1 MATTPTVAQWQLA
14 RELQALRERRGLKP
28 TEVSK
33 ILSVRI
39 STVSRWEAAER
50 VPREK
55 ELRELLRHYELSEEE
70 GEALLQLRRQAAKR
84 GWWQSYDLE
93 QRYGT
98 FIGLETS
105 AAEIEVYS
113 GAVVTGL
120 LQTERYARAIITG
133 TNNAITPE
141 DLERQIEVRRAR
153 IHHAFSDDGPNLW
166 VIMGEAALRQQVGG
180 TDVMREQID
189 HLQELS
195 THPKVTLQVIPYVAG
210 AHAGLVMPAFMILKL
225 PHPRLSTV
233 YVEGYGSSNLFLDSD
248 QDLASH
254 EEIFNQLRLAGV
266 GGNMLRNLLSDI
278 RKELQKG

>member
-14 RELQALRERRGLKP
+14 RELQALRERRGLNL
-28 TEVSK
+28 TEVSE

-55 ELRELLRHYELSEEE
+55 ELRELLQYYELPEQEA
-70 GEALLQLRRQAAKR
+70 EALLQLRRQAGKR

-98 FIGLETS
+98 FIGLEAS

-113 GAVVTGL
+113 STVVTGL
-120 LQTERYARAIITG
+120 LQTERYARAVISG
-133 TNNAITPE
+133 VNSAVTPE

-153 IHHAFSDDGPNLW
+153 INQALSDDGPNLW
-166 VIMGEAALRQQVGG
+166 VIMGEAAIRQQVGG
-180 TDVMREQID
+180 TEVMREQIT
-189 HLQELS
+189 HLQALS
-195 THPKVTLQVIPYVAG
+195 THPKVTLQVIPYAAG
-210 AHAGLVMPAFMILKL
+210 AHIGLVVPTFMILKL
-225 PHPRLSTV
+225 PHPGLSTV
-233 YVEGYGSSNLFLDSD
+233 YVEGYRSNLFLDSA
-248 QDLASH
+248 QDLTNH
-254 EEIFNQLRLAGV
+254 EAIFNQLRLAGV

-278 RKELQKG
+278 HREL